1 MTADTWPKKAETQYF
16 ALAGYAEMRQSVL
29 ARMLQRYVTVTDL
42 YGKLICEVTLILG
55 QSKPETTVITSHQS
69 PNVQLDITL
78 RDLMADTFDI
88 LFEARALILKGK
100 LEIAYPLA
108 RRAYES
114 LSLMDAC
121 YLDPKLAKRWMSGK
135 EVVLNKDV
143 RSTLGKHLF
152 GELEEKTR
160 ALHKFF
166 TDFSHPNRKMMAQRC
181 LGNGNEFVLGA
192 VGIPSLALL
201 ADYALKT
208 LDLWFWFAALVSWIY
223 LPVISEANPIFKE
236 GYDEATTTA
245 KEVASFLVEQFN
257 LTLRQEKAQQIR
269 DRSHGR

>member
-16 ALAGYAEMRQSVL
+16 ALAEYAEMRQSVL
-29 ARMLQRYVTVTDL
+29 AGMLQPYVAVTDL
-42 YGKLICEVTLILG
+42 YGKLICEITLILG
-55 QSKPETTVITSHQS
+55 QNQPETTVIMNHQS
-69 PNVQLDITL
+69 PNVPLDTTL
-78 RDLMADTFDI
+78 RDLMADTFDF

-121 YLDPKLAKRWMSGK
+121 YLEPKLAKRWMSGK

-143 RSTLGKHLF
+143 RSTLGKHPF
-152 GELEEKTR
+152 GESEDKTR
-160 ALHKFF
+160 ELHKFF

-181 LGNGNEFVLGA
+181 LGNGSEFVLGA
-192 VGIPSLALL
+192 IGIPSLALL

-208 LDLWFWFAALVSWIY
+208 LDLWFWFTALVNWIY
-223 LPVISEANPIFKE
+223 LSVIIKANPSFKE
-236 GYDEATTTA
+236 GYDQAAKKA
-245 KEVASFLVEQFN
+245 KEVSSYLVEQFN
-257 LTLRQEKAQQIR
+257 LTLAQEKARQIH
-269 DRSHGR
+269 DRIGGR

>member
-1 MTADTWPKKAETQYF
+1 
-16 ALAGYAEMRQSVL
+16 
-29 ARMLQRYVTVTDL
+29 
-42 YGKLICEVTLILG
+42 
-55 QSKPETTVITSHQS
+55 
-69 PNVQLDITL
+69 
-78 RDLMADTFDI
+78 
-88 LFEARALILKGK
+88 
-100 LEIAYPLA
+100 
-108 RRAYES
+108 
-114 LSLMDAC
+114 
-121 YLDPKLAKRWMSGK
+121 
-135 EVVLNKDV
+135 
-143 RSTLGKHLF
+143 
-152 GELEEKTR
+152 
-160 ALHKFF
+160 
-166 TDFSHPNRKMMAQRC
+166 MAQRC